1 MVDVLVID
9 FDPEV
14 REQASIAL
22 NGGVFELTFASDGL
36 EAIKVAR
43 AKTFDLILVD
53 MLLPGAVSSFD
64 VIQRLR
70 TVSPQSPVLAIC
82 DASGGHVAEAA
93 LRAGAGD
100 VVFKP
105 VDSSKIDTAA
115 KKFLQKKYSF
125 AQPVPA
131 TPERS
136 TLRLPE
142 IPLLGNF
149 SMTEKEQLLSLGE
162 KVNLKARENFQF
174 DGRQGVVIMYSG
186 AVKTCLGTC
195 FAGILSAG
203 HSIGEASLF
212 LKSEE
217 PLIISLTAV
226 EETIFYHLRKT
237 VLKEYF
243 QVHGKSLLLRFSV
256 NVIACLSQKLA
267 QSNLELA
274 RKQADMMLT

>member
-22 NGGVFELTFASDGL
+22 NGGVFALTFASDGV
-36 EAIKVAR
+36 EAIKTAR

-53 MLLPGAVSSFD
+53 MLLPGVVSSFD

-70 TVSPQSPVLAIC
+70 TVTPQSPVLAIC
-82 DASGGHVAEAA
+82 DGSGGHVAEAA
-93 LRAGAGD
+93 LRAGAEE

-105 VDSSKIDTAA
+105 VDSSKIDAAA
-115 KKFLQKKYSF
+115 KKLLHGKYTF
-125 AQPVPA
+125 AQPVPT

-136 TLRLPE
+136 TPRLPE

-149 SMTEKEQLLSLGE
+149 SVTEIEQLLGLADR
-162 KVNLKARENFQF
+162 VTLKAREKYQF
-174 DGRQGVVIMYSG
+174 DGQQGVVILYSG
-186 AVKTCLGTC
+186 AVKAWLGAC
-195 FAGILSAG
+195 FAGLLSAG

-212 LKSEE
+212 LKSEQ
-217 PLIISLTAV
+217 PLMISLTAM
-226 EETIFYHLRKT
+226 EETVCYHLRKT

-243 QVHGKSLLLRFSV
+243 QTTGKNLLLRFSV
-256 NVIACLSQKLA
+256 NVITCLSQKLA
-267 QSNLELA
+267 DSYLELA
-274 RKQADMMLT
+274 RKRADGILK